1 MKSSYLNTD
10 NSSFQDGK
18 WSILLDAG
26 IKRKLYFY
34 LTLAVPGQ
42 NAGTPVDHSRAF
54 AIVCSKWLLLWIQVG
69 KHTNFCCFNTQKLV
83 EKPMQSKVS
92 DTHTILCMC
101 SILVS
106 SSYQGRDNRLLL
118 RCIHLSPSEL
128 FWMVS
133 VNLEY
138 WIMSLL
144 RVLEPSQS
152 YEWSP
157 KFLIL
162 N

>member
-1 MKSSYLNTD
+1 MGNEVYCWMLGLKENCI
-10 NSSFQDGK
+10 F
-18 WSILLDAG
+18 I
-26 IKRKLYFY
+26 
-34 LTLAVPGQ
+34 
-42 NAGTPVDHSRAF
+42 
-54 AIVCSKWLLLWIQVG
+54 WLLQFLDKMQGLPWIIAERLPLFVQSDCYFEYRWG